1 MSAQCTFS
9 LNGQPISA
17 LVCNG
22 QRFPAFSG
30 DVGHENKPEDTAL
43 AKAGPIPKGRYYI
56 IARQS
61 GGRLG
66 WLRDP
71 ILDEFSNSHRH
82 EWFSLHPVTRPLDDW
97 VIVNGVRRDGFRLH
111 PAGRQRLSEGCITL
125 TERWRFN
132 ALRSLLLSLPPS
144 VIPNTKIRYYGVVEV
159 Q

>member
-1 MSAQCTFS
+1 MFVFT
-9 LNGQPISA
+9 
-17 LVCNG
+17 
-22 QRFPAFSG
+22 QRPAGKCVGLQRSAFSG

-66 WLRDP
+66 WLWDP
-71 ILDEFSNSHRH
+71 ILDEISNSHRQD
-82 EWFSLHPVTRPLDDW
+82 WFALHPVGRPLDDW
-97 VIVNGVRRDGFRLH
+97 VVVNGVRRDRFRLH

-125 TERWRFN
+125 TEQWRFN
-132 ALRSLLLSLPPS
+132 ALRTYLLSLPPS
-144 VIPNTKIRYYGVVEV
+144 YIPNTKVRYYGVVEV